1 LTNGAYDD
9 LALLLVILVVAY
21 LLIRAEN
28 NAPTPSAASGCS
40 GQVLENHQQLHKLVL
55 TTGCTEAG

>member
-1 LTNGAYDD
+1 LTDGAYDD
-9 LALLLVILVVAY
+9 LTLLLVILVVVY

-28 NAPTPSAASGCS
+28 NAPSAASGCS

-55 TTGCTEAG
+55 TTGCAEAG